1 MNRCLISERFDLMA
15 KLLYIQNY
23 NKKIDSKFYIDLYKQ
38 HIDTFNKNW
47 EHPGTKTNIEDFT
60 SAFDKLIESFQ
71 NNGYN
76 NSFPIQMGKN
86 NVIITG
92 AHRLMISL
100 YYNIEPTIIYKEN
113 NGCIYSY
120 DFFLHRNNYWR
131 RNNQLYNNL
140 TQIYADTMALEY
152 IKQNKNVRCMVTYP
166 VAYKYNQTENI
177 MKVIEKYGFLYY
189 KKEINLNKNGICN
202 LIKELYRGEGWI
214 GGMFPNNSCGGK
226 FNVCYSNDPITLYL
240 IDFKNLDKLVEF
252 KDKCR
257 AFFDLKK
264 HSLHMSDYTK
274 DTFRIASS
282 LCNKNSLD
290 FLNNGTNNISQNTRK
305 LLISYFDNLNEDNND
320 YVLTSSV
327 ILELF
332 GLRNAKD
339 LDYIHKNDNILQLQN
354 TGVHNGKWLS
364 FYSEPKNE
372 LLYNPNHYFY
382 FNGFKFAT
390 LNVIKKMKENR
401 DEEKDVRDV
410 NIINKVSNINYNG

>member
-1 MNRCLISERFDLMA
+1 MNRYIISERFDLIA

-23 NKKIDSKFYIDLYKQ
+23 DKKIDSKFYIDLYKQ
-38 HIDTFNKNW
+38 HIDVFNKNW

-60 SAFDKLIESFQ
+60 SAFNKLIESFQ

-76 NSFPIQMGKN
+76 NRFPIEMGKN

-100 YYNIEPTIIYKEN
+100 YYNIEPTLIYKEN
-113 NGCIYSY
+113 NGCIYNY

-131 RNNQLYNNL
+131 RNNEQYNDLN
-140 TQIYADTMALEY
+140 QIYADTIALEY
-152 IKQNKNVRCMVTYP
+152 IKQNKNARCMVTYP
-166 VAYKYNQTENI
+166 VAYKYNQTANI

-189 KKEINLNKNGICN
+189 KKEIKLNKNGICN
-202 LIKELYRGEGWI
+202 LIKELYRGEHWI

-226 FNVCYSNDPITLYL
+226 FDICYSDEPITLFV
-240 IDFKNLDKLVEF
+240 IDFKNLDKLIEF
-252 KDKCR
+252 KEKCR
-257 AFFDLKK
+257 TFFDLNK
-264 HSLHMSDYTK
+264 HSLHISDYTK

-290 FLNNGTNNISQNTRK
+290 FLNHGTNNISQNTKK

-320 YVLTSSV
+320 YILTSSV

-339 LDYIHKNDNILQLQN
+339 LDYIHKNDNTLQLQN
-354 TGVHNGKWLS
+354 TGVHNGIWLS
-364 FYSEPKNE
+364 YYSEPKNE

-382 FNGFKFAT
+382 FNGFKFVS
-390 LNVIKKMKENR
+390 LNIIKIMKQKRN
-401 DEEKDVRDV
+401 EEKDKRDV
-410 NIINKVSNINYNG
+410 KLIETII